1 MPDHVEATVRTALAE
16 VLPNEV
22 APDEIAL
29 DGQFDRLGLS
39 SLNKVLFLT
48 TACER
53 TGVGLH
59 NFTEEDVAAMRTLG
73 DVVAALIRFAEVG

>member
-1 MPDHVEATVRTALAE
+1 MPDHVEATVRAALAE

-22 APDEIAL
+22 APDAIAL
-29 DGQFDRLGLS
+29 DAQFDRLGLS

-48 TACER
+48 SVCER

-59 NFTEEDVAAMRTLG
+59 HFTEEDVAAMRTPG
-73 DVVAALIRFAEVG
+73 DVVAALTRFAEVG